1 MKLSKSPTLIF
12 LSITA
17 NLKTIELIAVQRAA
31 KTELRFYP
39 KNFFPSFSCWDD
51 LIMFFKPKKNFMK
64 KSKKKNFSVEIDLQF
79 FAAHWSALNYSVFRL
94 ARFDR
99 RINGVYF
106 DSFIEKIRWE
116 EHLYFYEKMWKTSKL
131 GRSGTA
137 RILPMPA
144 PMG

>member
-1 MKLSKSPTLIF
+1 MKLSKSPPLIF

-17 NLKTIELIAVQRAA
+17 NLKTIELIADQWAA
-31 KTELRFYP
+31 KKWSP
-39 KNFFPSFSCWDD
+39 IWPKKNFFSSFSCWDD
-51 LIMFFKPKKNFMK
+51 LMVFFKPKKILWK
-64 KSKKKNFSVEIDLQF
+64 KSKKIFSGQIGLQF
-79 FAAHWSALNYSVFRL
+79 CAAHWSAFNYTVNRL

-99 RINGVYF
+99 KINGGYF

-116 EHLYFYEKMWKTSKL
+116 EDLYFFEKRRKTSKL

>member
-1 MKLSKSPTLIF
+1 MKLSKSPPIIF
-12 LSITA
+12 LSNTA
-17 NLKTIELIAVQRAA
+17 NLKTIELIADQWAA
-31 KTELRFYP
+31 KNWSP
-39 KNFFPSFSCWDD
+39 IS
-51 LIMFFKPKKNFMK
+51 PKKIFYEFFIVRRLNSVFKTKKKFIK
-64 KSKKKNFSVEIDLQF
+64 KSKKIFLGQIGFQV
-79 FAAHWSALNYSVFRL
+79 FAAHWLEFNQTNFGL

-99 RINGVYF
+99 KINGGYF

-116 EHLYFYEKMWKTSKL
+116 EYLYFHEKRRKTSKL